1 MKGFL
6 TSKLNDKTAAK
17 HATNANTVE
26 QLRIIASVPDGNCSI
41 PELKKRGN
49 KVFDLSDQ
57 RGNVSF
63 YMIRNIFTRKFMY
76 MYIARRREYQ

>member
-6 TSKLNDKTAAK
+6 TSKLNGKTAAK

-26 QLRIIASVPDGNCSI
+26 LRIIASVPDGNCSI
-41 PELKKRGN
+41 LELKKRGN

-76 MYIARRREYQ
+76 MYIACRREYQ

>member
-6 TSKLNDKTAAK
+6 TSKLNGKTAAK
-17 HATNANTVE
+17 HATNAKTAE
-26 QLRIIASVPDGNCSI
+26 QLRVIASVPDVNCSI
-41 PELKKRGN
+41 PKLKTRGN

-63 YMIRNIFTRKFMY
+63 NMIRNIFTRKFMY
-76 MYIARRREYQ
+76 MYIACRREYQ